1 MSRLSRI
8 FGWAL
13 ISPAMIL
20 LLPADAESQSD
31 ADRKGVEEA
40 VLDYV
45 EGVYLVQPERIERSV
60 HKDLRKLGY
69 GRRDSS
75 SEYRVLPMS
84 YQELYDLAARWNA
97 DGRVD
102 PETAPKEIVIFD
114 VLNQTATAKLTA
126 AWGVDYFQLGKYDG
140 KWMIVNVLW
149 QTVDD

>member
-1 MSRLSRI
+1 MSKLCRI
-8 FGWAL
+8 LGWAVV
-13 ISPAMIL
+13 SPAMLL
-20 LLPADAESQSD
+20 LLPAEAGAQSD
-31 ADRKGVEEA
+31 ADRKAVEEA

-69 GRRDSS
+69 WRQDSS
-75 SEYRVLPMS
+75 AEYQLAPMT
-84 YQELYDLAARWNA
+84 YQQLYDLAAKWNA
-97 DGRVD
+97 NGHID

-114 VLNQTATAKLTA
+114 VLDKTASAKLTA

-149 QTVDD
+149 QSVE